1 MKGELKN
8 NLALFASG
16 NGTNVQRICE
26 YFCGNE
32 RIRPVV
38 LFCNN
43 PKAGVLERAAN
54 LGLPVVMVNR
64 KKLADAAFMQEALHR
79 YAVNALVLAG
89 FLSLVPPFLV
99 EEYSGHIYNIHP
111 ALLPK
116 FGGKGM
122 YGMHVHEAVVA
133 AGEKESG
140 ITVHLVNEC
149 YDQGEILFQAS
160 CPVEPEDTAQDVAQK
175 IHSLEQR
182 YFPQVLEYALSGK
195 NPQTITQ
202 TL

>member
-1 MKGELKN
+1 MN
-8 NLALFASG
+8 TQTTTNLALFASG
-16 NGTNVQRICE
+16 NGTNVQQICE
-26 YFCGNE
+26 YFAGNE
-32 RIRPVV
+32 SIRPVV

-43 PKAGVLERAAN
+43 PKAGVLERAKKLN
-54 LGLPVVMVNR
+54 LPVVLINR
-64 KKLADAAFMQEALHR
+64 KKLTDAAFMQEALHR
-79 YAVNALVLAG
+79 YAVDALVLAG
-89 FLSLVPPFLV
+89 FLALVPPFLV

-133 AGEKESG
+133 AGEKKSG

-175 IHSLEQR
+175 IHGLEQR
-182 YFPQVLEYALSGK
+182 YFPQVLEYALLGK

>member
-1 MKGELKN
+1 MTQTTTN
-8 NLALFASG
+8 IALFASG

-32 RIRPVV
+32 RIRAVV

-43 PKAGVLERAAN
+43 PRAGVLERAKKLN
-54 LGLPVVMVNR
+54 LPVVLIDR
-64 KKLADAAFMQEALHR
+64 KKLADRDFMMEALHHHK
-79 YAVNALVLAG
+79 VDALVLAG
-89 FLSLVPPFLV
+89 FLALVPPFLV
-99 EEYSGHIYNIHP
+99 KEYAGHIYNIHP

-140 ITVHLVNEC
+140 ITVHVVNEL

-160 CPVEPEDTAQDVAQK
+160 CPVNPKDTAEEVAQK
-175 IHSLEQR
+175 IHGLEQK
-182 YFPQVLEYALSGK
+182 YFPQVLEYALLGK

>member
-1 MKGELKN
+1 MTQTTTN
-8 NLALFASG
+8 IALFASG

-32 RIRPVV
+32 RIRAVV

-43 PKAGVLERAAN
+43 PQAGVLERAKKLN
-54 LGLPVVMVNR
+54 LPVVMINR
-64 KKLADAAFMQEALHR
+64 KKLADRDFMMETLHHHK
-79 YAVNALVLAG
+79 VDALVLAG
-89 FLSLVPPFLV
+89 FLALVPPFLV
-99 EEYSGHIYNIHP
+99 KEYAGHIYNIHP

-140 ITVHLVNEC
+140 ITVHVVNEL

-160 CPVEPEDTAQDVAQK
+160 CPVNPKDTAEEVAQK
-175 IHSLEQR
+175 IHGLEQK
-182 YFPQVLEYALSGK
+182 YFPQVLEYALLGK

>member
-1 MKGELKN
+1 MTQTTTN
-8 NLALFASG
+8 IALFASG

-32 RIRPVV
+32 RIRAVV

-43 PKAGVLERAAN
+43 PKAGVLERAKKLN
-54 LGLPVVMVNR
+54 LPVVLIDR
-64 KKLADAAFMQEALHR
+64 KKLADRDFMMEALHHHK
-79 YAVNALVLAG
+79 VDALVLAG
-89 FLSLVPPFLV
+89 FLALVPPFLV
-99 EEYSGHIYNIHP
+99 KEYAGHIYNIHP

-140 ITVHLVNEC
+140 ITVHVVNEL

-160 CPVEPEDTAQDVAQK
+160 CPVNPKDTAEEVAQK
-175 IHSLEQR
+175 IHGLEQK
-182 YFPQVLEYALSGK
+182 YFPQVLEYALLGK

>member
-1 MKGELKN
+1 MKTQTTTN
-8 NLALFASG
+8 IALFASG

-32 RIRPVV
+32 RIRAVV

-43 PKAGVLERAAN
+43 PKAGVLERAEK
-54 LGLPVVMVNR
+54 LGLPVVMINR
-64 KKLADAAFMQEALHR
+64 KTLADRDFMIEALHHHK
-79 YAVNALVLAG
+79 VNALVLAG
-89 FLSLVPPFLV
+89 FLALVPPFLV
-99 EEYSGHIYNIHP
+99 EEYAGHIYNIHP

-133 AGEKESG
+133 AGEKQSG
-140 ITVHLVNEC
+140 ITVHLVNEL
-149 YDQGEILFQAS
+149 YDRGEILFQAS
-160 CPVEPEDTAQDVAQK
+160 CPVASTDTAEDVASK
-175 IHSLEQR
+175 IHKLEQE
-182 YFPQVLEYALSGK
+182 YFPQVLEYALLGK
-195 NPQTITQ
+195 NPKTITQ

>member
-1 MKGELKN
+1 MKQPTHI
-8 NLALFASG
+8 ALFASG

-26 YFCGNE
+26 YFAGNE

-38 LFCNN
+38 LFCDN
-43 PKAGVLERAAN
+43 PKAGVLERAKRLN
-54 LGLPVVMVNR
+54 LPTVLIDR
-64 KKLADAAFMQEALHR
+64 KKLADAGFMRDTLHR
-79 YAVNALVLAG
+79 YAVDAIVLAG
-89 FLSLVPPFLV
+89 FLALVPPFLV
-99 EEYSGHIYNIHP
+99 EEYSGHLYNIHP

-140 ITVHLVNEC
+140 ITVHLVNER
-149 YDQGEILFQAS
+149 YDQGQILFQAS
-160 CPVEPEDTAQDVAQK
+160 CPVHPHDTSEDVAQK
-175 IHSLEQR
+175 IHNLEQK

>member
-1 MKGELKN
+1 MTQTTTN
-8 NLALFASG
+8 IALFASG

-32 RIRPVV
+32 RIRAVV

-43 PKAGVLERAAN
+43 PKAGVLERAKKLN
-54 LGLPVVMVNR
+54 LPVVLINR
-64 KKLADAAFMQEALHR
+64 KKLADRDFMMEALHHHK
-79 YAVNALVLAG
+79 VDALVLAG
-89 FLSLVPPFLV
+89 FLALVPPFLV
-99 EEYSGHIYNIHP
+99 KEYAGHIYNIHP

-140 ITVHLVNEC
+140 ITVHVVNEL

-160 CPVEPEDTAQDVAQK
+160 CPVNPKDTAEEVAQK
-175 IHSLEQR
+175 IHGLEQK
-182 YFPQVLEYALSGK
+182 YFPQVLEYALLGK

>member
-1 MKGELKN
+1 MPTATPQN
-8 NLALFASG
+8 IALFASG

-32 RIRPVV
+32 RIRAVV

-43 PKAGVLERAAN
+43 PQAGVLERAEK
-54 LGLPVVMVNR
+54 LGLPVVMINR
-64 KKLADAAFMQEALHR
+64 KTLADRDFMMEALHHHK
-79 YAVNALVLAG
+79 VNALVLAG
-89 FLSLVPPFLV
+89 FLALVPPFLV
-99 EEYSGHIYNIHP
+99 EEYAGHIYNIHP

-133 AGEKESG
+133 AGEKQSG
-140 ITVHLVNEC
+140 ITVHLVNEL
-149 YDQGEILFQAS
+149 YDRGEILFQAS
-160 CPVEPEDTAQDVAQK
+160 CPVASTDTAKDVASK
-175 IHSLEQR
+175 IHKLEQE
-182 YFPQVLEYALSGK
+182 YFPQVLEYALLGK
-195 NPQTITQ
+195 NPKTITQ

>member
-8 NLALFASG
+8 NLALLASG

-64 KKLADAAFMQEALHR
+64 KKLADREFILEALRRHQ
-79 YAVNALVLAG
+79 VNALVLAG
-89 FLSLVPPFLV
+89 FLALVPPFLV